1 MSGYNY
7 YGTKRQQYESL
18 RMKVLQA
25 VLRLLI
31 PALAVGFMATLPQ
44 LSSAQQ
50 RGKAPPE
57 ISTFSIDAS
66 PPVAPGSDIDF
77 TLEGTPRGQASV
89 RITGVNKNIA
99 MRETSPGIYEGSYTV
114 SRRDRL
120 GAQPTARATL
130 RVRGIA
136 SATTQALA
144 PAAAPVVAQPA
155 PTPPP
160 TAAMPVIERFG
171 VTPVAK
177 IEPGAELRFNAVG
190 TPGARALLTIDGVVR
205 DVAMTEVQR
214 GRYEG
219 AYTIRRNDN
228 FPASLTITMALE
240 ANGQVSRSRLN
251 QALLVD
257 ARPPTIKNLAPKN
270 NEVVTGSPISVSA
283 TFDDMGGVGVDPK
296 TVKLM
301 IGGVDQTRNASITPQ
316 FLTWRGELRAATY
329 PVEVTASDNAGN
341 AVRQNWSFVV
351 ATPQAAPA
359 ALPLEITSPAN
370 NAQVSGGA
378 VEVRG
383 KTTPDTKVDVQ
394 VQAIAALA
402 GVFGIN
408 QQIFNQSI
416 RSDAA
421 GNFVF
426 SFQNRIPVPGARYEA
441 TITASRGDQTREVK
455 LVLFH
460 QR

>member
-1 MSGYNY
+1 M
-7 YGTKRQQYESL
+7 TKGHDMRISL
-18 RMKVLQA
+18 A
-25 VLRLLI
+25 VLRLII

-44 LSSAQQ
+44 LASAQQ
-50 RGKAPPE
+50 RGKGAPE
-57 ISTFSIDAS
+57 IYSLTIDAS
-66 PPVAPGSDIDF
+66 PPVAPGSDVDF
-77 TLEGTPRGQASV
+77 TLEGTPRGQVSV

-99 MRETSPGIYEGSYTV
+99 MRETSPGVYEGTYTV

-120 GAQPTARATL
+120 GNQPTARATL
-130 RVRGIA
+130 RVRGVTSSVTQVLA
-136 SATTQALA
+136 SV
-144 PAAAPVVAQPA
+144 PAPVVAQP
-155 PTPPP
+155 PVTPPV
-160 TAAMPVIERFG
+160 AAVPVIERFG
-171 VTPVAK
+171 VTPVAR
-177 IEPGAELRFNAVG
+177 IEPGAELRFNATG

-205 DVAMTEVQR
+205 DVPMPEVR
-214 GRYEG
+214 PGRYEG

-240 ANGQVSRSRLN
+240 ANGQVSRSKLN

-257 ARPPTIKNLAPKN
+257 ARPPTVRNLSPKN
-270 NEVVTGSPISVSA
+270 NEVVTGNPISVSA

-351 ATPQAAPA
+351 ATPQAAA
-359 ALPLEITSPAN
+359 VALPLEITSHAN

-383 KTTPDTKVDVQ
+383 KTSPDTKVDVQ

-408 QQIFNQSI
+408 QQISNQSI

-421 GNFVF
+421 GNFTF